1 MVPGPVK
8 VGTRGRSMLS
18 VLLVRVKFS
27 GEYDRIGTSSIIV
40 MLMVAEVEPPELLA
54 QTV

>member
-8 VGTRGRSMLS
+8 VGARGRSMLS

-27 GEYDRIGTSSIIV
+27 GAYDKIGNSSIIV
-40 MLMVAEVEPPELLA
+40 MLILAEVEPPELLA